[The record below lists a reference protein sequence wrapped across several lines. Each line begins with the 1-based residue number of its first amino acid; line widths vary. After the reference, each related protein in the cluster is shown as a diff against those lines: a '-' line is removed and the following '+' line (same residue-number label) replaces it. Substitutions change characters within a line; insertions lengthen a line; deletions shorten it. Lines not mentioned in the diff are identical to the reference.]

1 MRGLEIQAIAWSYAA
16 ALHLGLDPAV
26 VFHEDG
32 YRGHARGLLQGFSL
46 GVYIGVGDLQEAG
59 MTAMPGDAERLG
71 MAAYPQIS
79 RWVRP

>member
-1 MRGLEIQAIAWSYAA
+1 LLGER
-16 ALHLGLDPAV
+16 LHVPGPTPPRCTSGSIPPWC
-26 VFHEDG
+26 FHEDG

-59 MTAMPGDAERLG
+59 MTAMPRDAERLG